1 MIYQL
6 KLQIKQSK
14 PPVWRRVQLDSQTPL
29 ADVHSVIATS
39 FLLEEN
45 ASYTFS
51 IENTPLDHEAS
62 LASVLKEEKD
72 QALYESDADS
82 AAGYVV
88 LLEKIVEADPKK
100 TYPLCIKVTKPLE
113 QHDGEFN
120 ETKEKHRL
128 NEAFASLKKTSGQET
143 ASESSKSISVPGIP
157 VSEQATAS
165 EWKHLFEQA
174 KAFHD
179 LAPWERIEDQEIF
192 IVRDERTDETAYCS
206 ILKGNNSV
214 HGIAVY
220 HGEEGK
226 DALYSLL
233 HGKNYQALH
242 QKCIILT
249 FDSQEDLET
258 EDARIIKEA
267 GSSFGDGQEWPVIR
281 SMLPGYYP
289 WFLTSS
295 ETIFMAKVLEQAA
308 VIDEHVRHDENFLEE
323 TSKKQRRARLF
334 TEGKWIDT
342 ELPFTSSDE
351 PLRYTGGLKVDQWTM
366 TRLQKEPQIKTKLAL
381 GVFTLPNAL
390 QSEEEERP
398 LLVESSIW
406 FNADNEKM
414 FDHKEFPFLKRA
426 AYLQNKLVN
435 IIFNHLKGRPSQILA
450 ADPEICDILMPV
462 AKQIGVEV
470 YLTSKLPPME
480 KLMKQMSQSK

>member
-14 PPVWRRVQLDSQTPL
+14 PPVWRRVQLDSQTSL

-39 FLLEEN
+39 FLLEEK

-51 IENTPLDHEAS
+51 IDNTSLDSNAS
-62 LASVLKEEKD
+62 LDSVLKEEKD
-72 QALYESDADS
+72 QAVYESEADS
-82 AAGYVV
+82 EASYIVQ
-88 LLEKIVEADPKK
+88 LEKAVEADPKK
-100 TYPLCIKVTKPLE
+100 TYPLCIKVTKPLV
-113 QHDGEFN
+113 QHGEDFN
-120 ETKEKHRL
+120 ETQEKHRL
-128 NEAFASLKKTSGQET
+128 NEAFASLQQQ
-143 ASESSKSISVPGIP
+143 ESSSSHDKSITVPGIP
-157 VSEQATAS
+157 ASEQASAS
-165 EWKHLFEQA
+165 EWKTLFEKA
-174 KAFHD
+174 KTFYHQ
-179 LAPWERIEDQEIF
+179 APWERIEDQEIF
-192 IVRDERTDETAYCS
+192 IVRDEQTDETAYCS
-206 ILKGNNSV
+206 ILKGNTSV

-233 HGKNYQALH
+233 HGNNYQALH

-249 FDSQEDLET
+249 FDSREDLET
-258 EDARIIKEA
+258 EDARIIDESGA
-267 GSSFGDGQEWPVIR
+267 AFGEGQEWPVIR

-289 WFLTSS
+289 WFLTSA
-295 ETIFMAKVLEQAA
+295 ETIFMTKVLEQAA
-308 VIDEHVRHDENFLEE
+308 VVDEHVRNDSSFLEE
-323 TSKKQRRARLF
+323 TPKKQRRARLY
-334 TEGKWIDT
+334 TNGAWMDT

-366 TRLQKEPQIKTKLAL
+366 TRLQQQPQIKTKLAL

-406 FNADNEKM
+406 FNAANEKM
-414 FDHKEFPFLKRA
+414 IDHKEFPFLKRA

-480 KLMKQMSQSK
+480 KLMKQMAKSK